1 MSGFHR
7 FYDFQP
13 DLNTS
18 NPEVQAE
25 ILKIMGFWIQSGV
38 SGFRMDAVPFII
50 STKGPRVRKPKE
62 QFDMLRMFREFLQW
76 RQGDCIVLAE
86 ANVLPETDM
95 DYFGEDGDRM
105 HMMFNFQVNQNLF
118 YALAAADTR
127 PLIKAL
133 KATKPRPATAQWGI
147 FLRNHDELDLGR
159 LQERER
165 QTVFDAFGPEEQM
178 QLYNRG
184 IRRRLAPMLGGDQR
198 RLELAYS
205 LMFTLPG
212 TPVIRYGDEL
222 GMGDDLTLPER
233 ASARTAMQWS
243 NEPHGGFTKN
253 ARPHTPVIDKGP
265 YGFQHINAA
274 IQRRDPKSMLNWT
287 ERIIR
292 MRKEVPEIGWGDFT
306 VLKVRDP
313 AVLALRYDWRNNSV
327 LFLHNLHEQ
336 PREILLDPRVSGAH
350 GKLLVNLL
358 AEDHSRANE
367 SGKHRIVL
375 EGYGYRWY
383 RVGGL
388 DYLLRRTDI
397 DQSDTDAG

>member
-1 MSGFHR
+1 
-7 FYDFQP
+7 
-13 DLNTS
+13 
-18 NPEVQAE
+18 
-25 ILKIMGFWIQSGV
+25 
-38 SGFRMDAVPFII
+38 
-50 STKGPRVRKPKE
+50 
-62 QFDMLRMFREFLQW
+62 MLRGFREFLQW

-86 ANVLPETDM
+86 GNVLPETDM
-95 DYFGEDGDRM
+95 DYFGKDGERM
-105 HMMFNFQVNQNLF
+105 HMMFNFQVNQHLF
-118 YALAAADTR
+118 YALAAGDTR

-133 KATKPRPATAQWGI
+133 KATKPRPATAQWGM

-159 LQERER
+159 LQEKQR
-165 QTVFDAFGPEEQM
+165 QTVFKAFGPDEHM
-178 QLYNRG
+178 QLYDRG
-184 IRRRLAPMLGGDQR
+184 IRRRLAPMFGGDQR

-233 ASARTAMQWS
+233 ACARTAMQWS

-253 ARPHTPVIDKGP
+253 AKPHTPVIDQGP
-265 YGFQHINAA
+265 YGYQHVNAA
-274 IQRRDPKSMLNWT
+274 IQRRHPDSMLNWT

-306 VLKVRDP
+306 ALNVRDP

-336 PREILLDPRVSGAH
+336 PREILLDPGVNRAE

-397 DQSDTDAG
+397 S